1 MPCDCRILQSLTKG
15 QVLLVLFET
24 VQRSP
29 LVIDFD
35 SKYDVLVKV
44 SARTYISEYVVLISV
59 DASYLWGQGKR
70 IKIQANYECLQAR
83 HSCKAQGEM
92 RAKPDMKPWVNTYK
106 TKKSSDEERHF
117 RREYL
122 SLGVP
127 PLIGAQWMCGVQLT
141 QGLRPGLCRSIALT
155 GLIYVFPIIFWC
167 ACSGTISK
175 IYSSSLLLELETIA

>member
-1 MPCDCRILQSLTKG
+1 MQWSH
-15 QVLLVLFET
+15 
-24 VQRSP
+24 
-29 LVIDFD
+29 
-35 SKYDVLVKV
+35 
-44 SARTYISEYVVLISV
+44 
-59 DASYLWGQGKR
+59 GQGKR

-127 PLIGAQWMCGVQLT
+127 PLRGSRYVDYKPRAQALGYAGVSTL
-141 QGLRPGLCRSIALT
+141 QGSSTSFQSIH
-155 GLIYVFPIIFWC
+155 FIILMRLPC
-167 ACSGTISK
+167 LMERIVGSIIK
-175 IYSSSLLLELETIA
+175 K

>member
-1 MPCDCRILQSLTKG
+1 MRVLTKIS
-15 QVLLVLFET
+15 T
-24 VQRSP
+24 
-29 LVIDFD
+29 
-35 SKYDVLVKV
+35 
-44 SARTYISEYVVLISV
+44 RTYISDYVVLISV
-59 DASYLWGQGKR
+59 DASYLRGQDKR

-127 PLIGAQWMCGVQLT
+127 PLRGSMNVWGAIN
-141 QGLRPGLCRSIALT
+141 PGLAPWAMREYRPYRAHLR
-155 GLIYVFPIIFWC
+155 L
-167 ACSGTISK
+167 SGHI
-175 IYSSSLLLELETIA
+175 LMRLPWHN